1 MCPRAKKCKTGGWV
15 QSLNLAAKYPKL
27 RKYLAEKRKKNKTGG
42 FMGAMKGIAQR
53 GMKHLP
59 KPMVSNMRKDPEL
72 AWMFDKTSGCYHRKR
87 KQTCRRRRR

>member
-53 GMKHLP
+53 GMKYKTEGQISKHTHTHI
-59 KPMVSNMRKDPEL
+59 SL
-72 AWMFDKTSGCYHRKR
+72 A
-87 KQTCRRRRR
+87 